1 MTIIRSPSPF
11 VQAKVDGVIGWL
23 ILNRPERKNALNG
36 DMWGAIPPLLDALVK
51 QPGVKVIVLRG
62 VNAEAFAAGAD
73 ISEFASSR
81 FNAEAAQAYEQ
92 MNTHAMAAIRTC
104 ALPTIA
110 LIQGF
115 CVGGGVSLA
124 LSCDLRFSDAS
135 GIFALP
141 PARLGL
147 AYPMAGIRDL
157 LATVSPPIAKEMIYT
172 ARRLNA
178 AEAAQAGL
186 INAVADDVE
195 AHVRQIAASIADN
208 APLTIRASKAAID
221 HAAGRLGAPS
231 LVEVAELTT
240 ACFNSDDYREGQ
252 AAFLEKRKP
261 RFTGR

>member
-36 DMWGAIPPLLDALVK
+36 EMWAAIPPLLDALAK
-51 QPGVKVIVLRG
+51 QDGVKVIILRG
-62 VNAEAFAAGAD
+62 VNGEAFAAGAD

-92 MNTHAMAAIRTC
+92 VNTTAMASIRQC
-104 ALPTIA
+104 PLPTVA
-110 LIQGF
+110 MIQGF

-124 LSCDLRFSDAS
+124 LSCDLRFSDS
-135 GIFALP
+135 TGVFALP

-157 LATVSPPIAKEMIYT
+157 LATVSPAVAKEMIYT
-172 ARRLNA
+172 ARRLTA

-195 AHVRQIAASIADN
+195 AHVRGVAAAIGDN

-221 HAAGRLGAPS
+221 HAAGRPGAPS

-240 ACFNSDDYREGQ
+240 ACFNSADYKEGQ

-261 RFTGR
+261 RFAGK